1 MDLLKQ
7 HRGLL
12 IIIALAAI
20 IFANGIWAYKEFVR
34 AESYFA
40 LGARLMIER
49 GEWLTP
55 HAPDEQVLN
64 KPPLTYWLIGFS
76 YKIFGASYGAA
87 RVPGVIA
94 ALCTLG
100 VIYFLGFR
108 FGGVR
113 EGVLAAAMLA
123 TSYLFLSFAR
133 MAMSD
138 MLLTLFVTIGL
149 ACFTILITSNSNR
162 AKALVLVGYVAL
174 GLGVLTKGPIAF
186 VLVAAPI
193 GTELLISRDRSK
205 VRKLR
210 PLLGLITFLIVAAP
224 YFVFVYSR
232 LGAEPLRFFFIG
244 ENVQRFTGGI
254 YAWSQ
259 SPFWYEFAAF
269 FSDFAPWS
277 LLIPIAVWFDW
288 KHRASTDRSTRILYL
303 WLVWTIVLFSI
314 SNFKLDYY
322 LLPAMP
328 AAALIVGRMVNRSE
342 RRIKIALIA
351 CAAIAA
357 MVFTLQTT
365 LGRRFARF
373 LPAPKLVSSVPANRA
388 WFTSAATTDWA
399 NDIAF
404 NLPPPHAVERLIDSD
419 DAKLFE
425 ILKTNPDA
433 VALIREREYES
444 LAAKD
449 PGIKILATGETY
461 GHGGMNLN
469 MLLHPQR
476 ETLLV
481 IGHER

>member
-7 HRGLL
+7 HRGFLV
-12 IIIALAAI
+12 IIALAAI
-20 IFANGIWAYKEFVR
+20 IFANGIWAYREFVR

-49 GEWLTP
+49 GELLAP

-76 YKIFGASYGAA
+76 YKIFGPSYGAA

-100 VIYFLGFR
+100 VIYFVGFR

-113 EGVLAAAMLA
+113 EGVLAAAMLGS
-123 TSYLFLSFAR
+123 SYLFLSFAR

-149 ACFTILITSNSNR
+149 ACFTIVVSSNSNR
-162 AKALVLVGYVAL
+162 RNVLVLIGYAAL
-174 GLGVLTKGPIAF
+174 GLGLLTKGPIAF

-244 ENVQRFTGGI
+244 ENVQRFTGAI
-254 YAWSQ
+254 YTWSKK
-259 SPFWYEFAAF
+259 PFWYEFAAF
-269 FSDFAPWS
+269 FANFAPWS

-288 KHRASTDRSTRILYL
+288 KHRA
-303 WLVWTIVLFSI
+303 
-314 SNFKLDYY
+314 
-322 LLPAMP
+322 
-328 AAALIVGRMVNRSE
+328 
-342 RRIKIALIA
+342 
-351 CAAIAA
+351 
-357 MVFTLQTT
+357 
-365 LGRRFARF
+365 
-373 LPAPKLVSSVPANRA
+373 
-388 WFTSAATTDWA
+388 
-399 NDIAF
+399 
-404 NLPPPHAVERLIDSD
+404 
-419 DAKLFE
+419 
-425 ILKTNPDA
+425 
-433 VALIREREYES
+433 
-444 LAAKD
+444 
-449 PGIKILATGETY
+449 
-461 GHGGMNLN
+461 
-469 MLLHPQR
+469 
-476 ETLLV
+476 
-481 IGHER
+481 